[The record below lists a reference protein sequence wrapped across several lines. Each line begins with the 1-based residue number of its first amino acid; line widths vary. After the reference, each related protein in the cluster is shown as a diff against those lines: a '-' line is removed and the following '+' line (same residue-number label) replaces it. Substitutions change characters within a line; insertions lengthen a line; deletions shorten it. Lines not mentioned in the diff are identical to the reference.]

1 MDTTKK
7 FRLFLL
13 MQVQAELLFY
23 TFRLSGASKT
33 LRSCILKYYF
43 LNEKAVGKESE
54 NLQKLSAKQNISITL
69 HSVNIV
75 IKVWYVFII
84 RHYKYA
90 TFIVILQIIK

>member
-1 MDTTKK
+1 M
-7 FRLFLL
+7 
-13 MQVQAELLFY
+13 ELLFY
-23 TFRLSGASKT
+23 TLRLSGASKT
-33 LRSCILKYYF
+33 LRSCILKYFF

-75 IKVWYVFII
+75 IKVLYVFII